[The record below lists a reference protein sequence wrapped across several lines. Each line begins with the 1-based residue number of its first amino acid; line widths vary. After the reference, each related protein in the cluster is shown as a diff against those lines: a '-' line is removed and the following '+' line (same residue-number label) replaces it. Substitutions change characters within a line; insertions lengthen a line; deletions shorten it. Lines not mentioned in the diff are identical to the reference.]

1 MMGRQ
6 IGDQTS
12 LFYEFRLDDRFPKGY
27 CHGLRSERKLTQE
40 LSCTWKTAIP
50 VSGIGGQPLRLQI
63 KTSLGTIEHLLGGLD
78 LVIRTGQA
86 SARRQRLRHSRYRSG
101 NRVHIRTAPVYW
113 LSPSTLIE
121 GRSAR

>member
-1 MMGRQ
+1 MIKRAV
-6 IGDQTS
+6 I
-12 LFYEFRLDDRFPKGY
+12 YEFRLDDRFPKGY

-50 VSGIGGQPLRLQI
+50 VSGIGGQPLRLRSKRRSVRSSI
-63 KTSLGTIEHLLGGLD
+63 FLVASTSSYVPGRRRLDVNDYGILDIDRVIEL
-78 LVIRTGQA
+78 
-86 SARRQRLRHSRYRSG
+86 
-101 NRVHIRTAPVYW
+101 HIRTAPVYW